1 VPLSRRRW
9 PPLLL
14 AWTFACTAGFAAPR
28 AAADDALCVASS
40 EQALSLRKSGKLR
53 EALKELAV
61 CADATCPAE
70 VRTECAHRIDE
81 VKGALPTLIL
91 AAKDGASNDLY
102 AVRVSVDGVPIASTL
117 DGLPIVL
124 DPGEHTFTFEAAGQP
139 PVDKRLVLRE
149 GEKDRREVVL
159 IGPPAPPPLI
169 EAPAPS
175 THPVSTWTSRKTWAV
190 VSAGVGLTSIALGA
204 VWGAFAISS
213 QSRESSDCSK
223 KGCPNPAQAQE
234 DYSKATQNATASTVL
249 FVVGGALVATGAVL
263 WLTAPR
269 PTDASPGGSGSLRL
283 APTIGTNAGGLVL
296 LGGF

>member
-1 VPLSRRRW
+1 
-9 PPLLL
+9 LLL

-53 EALKELAV
+53 EALKTLAL
-61 CADATCPAE
+61 CADPSCPAE
-70 VRTECAHRIDE
+70 VRAECAHRIDE
-81 VKGALPTLIL
+81 VKAALPTLIL
-91 AAKDGASNDLY
+91 AAKDGAGNDLY
-102 AVRVSVDGVPIASTL
+102 AVKVSVDGAPIATNL

-149 GEKDRREVVL
+149 GETDRRETVL
-159 IGPPAPPPLI
+159 IGPPAPLPGFTEGPS
-169 EAPAPS
+169 PS
-175 THPVSTWTSRKTWAV
+175 TRSVSTWTSRKTLAV
-190 VSAGVGLTSIALGA
+190 VSVGVGLAGVALGS

-223 KGCPNPAQAQE
+223 KACPNPAQAQE

-269 PTDASPGGSGSLRL
+269 PTDASPTGSGSLRL

-296 LGGF
+296 VGGF